1 MNPPFRSPQYRPTPQ
16 LTTPNDDG
24 LRMNVSS
31 ATGNY
36 AKPIGRTVKKRS
48 YSSMQPLQ
56 QPKTSAQNEPKQQTI
71 HALSKRQPKP
81 ATYYSPDENNATRL
95 AYYEAPRISVTRLI
109 EPFAE
114 P

>member
-1 MNPPFRSPQYRPTPQ
+1 MNPPHRSPQHRPPQITP
-16 LTTPNDDG
+16 PNDDG
-24 LRMNVSS
+24 LRINVSN
-31 ATGNY
+31 ATGND
-36 AKPIGRTVKKRS
+36 AKPIGQTVKKRS
-48 YSSMQPLQ
+48 YSSTQLLQ
-56 QPKTSAQNEPKQQTI
+56 QPKTNAPNAPKQQTI
-71 HALSKRQPKP
+71 HAPSKRQPKP